1 MCNRRVIESL
11 LYPIELVYEEV
22 TFKIPMK
29 TLFEDLLDSTFLST
43 FCVKEKK
50 DNTFILGFPFIK
62 LFNYSLFDYESNQ
75 IKFYSSDIPIIVNI
89 NRKKVYCSV
98 IITILVFNIV
108 LLLVRKNNIKLKFN
122 KPDLYNKISL

>member
-29 TLFEDLLDSTFLST
+29 NLFEDLLDSTFLST

-62 LFNYSLFDYESNQ
+62 LFNYSCL
-75 IKFYSSDIPIIVNI
+75 IM
-89 NRKKVYCSV
+89 NR
-98 IITILVFNIV
+98 
-108 LLLVRKNNIKLKFN
+108 IKLN
-122 KPDLYNKISL
+122 SIAVISQ